1 MDIRDIIRAAG
12 GPVNVARLV
21 QRKHST
27 VSEWV
32 RVPAEFVSA
41 IAAAS
46 GLAPHVI
53 RPDVFPAAVGAA
65 DRAGNDAGPSTHNPV
80 VAQAQQ

>member
-1 MDIRDIIRAAG
+1 MS
-12 GPVNVARLV
+12 VARLV

-46 GLAPHVI
+46 GLPPHVI
-53 RPDVFPAAVGAA
+53 RPDVFPA
-65 DRAGNDAGPSTHNPV
+65 PST
-80 VAQAQQ
+80 ATQAAAEANHSAVCDVRATSPEAA